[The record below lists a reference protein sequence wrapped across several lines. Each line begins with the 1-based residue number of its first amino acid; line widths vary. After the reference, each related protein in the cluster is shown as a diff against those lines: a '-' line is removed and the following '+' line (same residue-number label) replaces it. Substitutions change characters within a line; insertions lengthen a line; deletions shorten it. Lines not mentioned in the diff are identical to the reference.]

1 MPYLDPLETI
11 GRVVKEDY
19 EVIPKLD
26 HYEQPLLFND
36 AHYEKADYPVST
48 ESTILESSTLP
59 AGEALPQD
67 EKIYED
73 PGHVKEKI
81 YEGFKQRNICNL
93 DKSTVRYTNY
103 QTHAHTHIH
112 THSCAHMCMHI
123 CMHASYTYVYIYPII
138 YIAYSYLMCA

>member
-1 MPYLDPLETI
+1 MDPLETI
-11 GRVVKEDY
+11 GRVVKDDY

-26 HYEQPLLFND
+26 HYEQPLLLDD

-59 AGEALPQD
+59 VGEALLQD
-67 EKIYED
+67 EKIYKD

-103 QTHAHTHIH
+103 QTHAHVHTHTRIHTYTHIAMH
-112 THSCAHMCMHI
+112 TCTCTYACICMLHI
-123 CMHASYTYVYIYPII
+123 CVYI
-138 YIAYSYLMCA
+138 

>member
-1 MPYLDPLETI
+1 MVPLETK
-11 GRVVKEDY
+11 GRDVKDDY

-26 HYEQPLLFND
+26 NYEQPLLFDD
-36 AHYEKADYPVST
+36 AHYEKADYPLST

-103 QTHAHTHIH
+103 QTLAHMHMHIH
-112 THSCAHMCMHI
+112 THSYAHMYMHI
-123 CMHASYTYVYIYPII
+123 RMHMHATHTCI
-138 YIAYSYLMCA
+138 